1 MNKAQ
6 IDCLQGIVFCQKQN
20 MLIRTPDGLPKV
32 ALRLLYV
39 LAELFLLSLIK
50 LDVVRFIADRLP
62 REKLPRLFSH
72 RLGGFSDY
80 PNDSVLKRPRTCATL
95 PHGLLDEIACGF
107 LLFHRPIQT
116 ANDKRHDWPI

>member
-20 MLIRTPDGLPKV
+20 MLICTPDGLPKV
-32 ALRLLYV
+32 ALRLLDV

-72 RLGGFSDY
+72 RLSGFGDY
-80 PNDSVLKRPRTCATL
+80 PNNRILECPGACATL
-95 PHGLLDEIACGF
+95 PDGLLDKTACRF